1 MRTIYLVRHARYQNP
16 KKINPVRMKGF
27 PLSPSGRSKATE
39 LGNYF
44 KKKNIFAIYTSP
56 ILRTKE
62 TADII
67 GKILGI
73 KPKINNLLIEV
84 RTPFQGY
91 KISYLHKNVKDVY
104 TDPFHTSHGG
114 ETVYQ
119 IYDRM
124 KKVIDFY
131 LKKNKDKNIILVSH
145 GDPIMA
151 YYGFNKG
158 KKVTKEKTFT
168 SLVKPSYIPKG
179 GVIKATFKDDGT
191 LQEIKPVNY

>member
-1 MRTIYLVRHARYQNP
+1 
-16 KKINPVRMKGF
+16 MKGF
-27 PLSPSGRSKATE
+27 PLSPSGRSKANK

-56 ILRTKE
+56 LLRTKE

-67 GKILGI
+67 GKIIGI

-84 RTPFQGY
+84 RNAFQGY

-104 TDPFHTSHGG
+104 SDPFFISHGG
-114 ETVYQ
+114 ETVNE

-124 KKVIDFY
+124 KKAVDFY

-151 YYGFNKG
+151 YYAFNKG
-158 KKVTKEKTFT
+158 KKVIKEKTFS
-168 SLVKPSYIPKG
+168 SLVKPRYIPKG
-179 GVIKATFKDDGT
+179 GVIKATFKDAGA